1 MKSQLTF
8 LDSPDIDPETMTLI
22 FEIGFVDPGSS
33 PGIQLIIVIGKALD

>member
-22 FEIGFVDPGSS
+22 LKYASWTPDQVRGFN
-33 PGIQLIIVIGKALD
+33 